1 VTIRRR
7 PLPRAT
13 VVDRPIYTF
22 SVDQAGIEELA
33 DGICSEALARRA
45 YRLLQWRRDAERQA
59 ARIAA
64 KIRTTRGRATT
75 TGRRR

>member
-1 VTIRRR
+1 MTSTKARR

-22 SVDQAGIEELA
+22 SVDQATIDELA

-59 ARIAA
+59 ARVAA
-64 KIRTTRGRATT
+64 VAKKTRRTTTK
-75 TGRRR
+75 